1 MVGELIGME
10 VLYDRV
16 AGLDI
21 GKASLTVSVRTPGA
35 RRGRH
40 QETRTFK
47 TTTGSL
53 RVMRDWLVE
62 QGVTIAAMEST
73 STYWKPPLYCL
84 EEVMEVWLLN
94 AAHMKAVP
102 GRKTDVRDAE
112 WIAQLLEHGVLTPSF
127 VPPPPIRRLRMMTR
141 YRIQLHGDWTREIVR
156 LELMLEDASIKLSTV
171 ASSLK
176 TVSARAILAA
186 MIDGESDPQVLAE
199 MAKGR
204 MRKKIPDLAQALEG
218 HFDVHHAQLARSI
231 LDRID
236 RVEQAMAELDL
247 AIEAECAPWAHQLE
261 LLQTIPGVGPKVAQV
276 VIAETGGDMSK
287 FPTAAHLAS
296 WAGLAPAI
304 YQSAGKRAPAGRRR
318 GNKWLSAMLV
328 EAAGSLARMHDKN
341 YLAVQHARLTRRR
354 GMSRA
359 QIAVA
364 HSILTTAYYMLKRDE
379 PYRDLGPEWLAKR
392 NEEAHTRRLVAQ
404 LEKLGHTVVIDPA
417 A

>member
-1 MVGELIGME
+1 M
-10 VLYDRV
+10 
-16 AGLDI
+16 DI
-21 GKASLTVSVRTPGA
+21 GKASLTACVRTPGA

-53 RVMRDWLVE
+53 AVMRDWLVE
-62 QGVTIAAMEST
+62 SGVTIAAMEST
-73 STYWKPPLYCL
+73 STYWKAPFYCL

-112 WIAQLLEHGVLTPSF
+112 WIAQLLEHGLLRPSF
-127 VPPPPIRRLRMMTR
+127 VPPPAIRRLRMLTR
-141 YRIQLHGDWTREIVR
+141 YRSQLHGDRTREIVR
-156 LELMLEDASIKLSTV
+156 LEMMLEDASIKLSTV

-176 TVSARAILAA
+176 TVSARAILNA
-186 MIDGESDPQVLAE
+186 MIDGQTDARVLAE
-199 MAKGR
+199 MARGR
-204 MRKKIPDLAQALEG
+204 MRAKIPDLAQALEG
-218 HFDVHHAQLARSI
+218 HFDAHHARLARSI

-236 RVEQAMAELDL
+236 RVEAAMRELDV
-247 AIEAECAPWAHQLE
+247 AIEAACQPWAHQIE
-261 LLQTIPGVGPKVAQV
+261 LLRTIPGVGPKVAQV
-276 VIAETGGDMSK
+276 IIAETGGDMSK
-287 FPTAAHLAS
+287 FPSAAHLAS

-304 YQSAGKRAPAGRRR
+304 YESAGKRAPAGRRR

-328 EAAGSLARMHDKN
+328 EAAGSVGRMKGKN

-364 HSILTTAYYMLKRDE
+364 HSMLTTAYYMLERDE
-379 PYRDLGPEWLAKR
+379 PYNDLGPQWLEKR
-392 NEEAHTRRLVAQ
+392 NEEVHTRRLVVQ